1 MDKLTQANGTKC
13 KCRCRTP
20 QSFDS
25 CCGLLSPSHTSK
37 VVGKLLFW
45 YLTKYDLTDYHSSH
59 QTRNDTHTHRNSV
72 SNTRCIARP
81 QWASSLNQ
89 KSIISLIW
97 SPVIIGPNQTSVYHV
112 DLINDDHNKR
122 WLIYWLM
129 IFSVNK
135 NLFYDTDRWPSLT
148 NWEDKNGFSGNH
160 WNLCK

>member
-1 MDKLTQANGTKC
+1 MGPSASADAAPHSPLTPAVV
-13 KCRCRTP
+13 
-20 QSFDS
+20 SF
-25 CCGLLSPSHTSK
+25 LLHIPL
-37 VVGKLLFW
+37 KLLENCFSDIRND
-45 YLTKYDLTDYHSSH
+45 TKYDLTDYHSSH